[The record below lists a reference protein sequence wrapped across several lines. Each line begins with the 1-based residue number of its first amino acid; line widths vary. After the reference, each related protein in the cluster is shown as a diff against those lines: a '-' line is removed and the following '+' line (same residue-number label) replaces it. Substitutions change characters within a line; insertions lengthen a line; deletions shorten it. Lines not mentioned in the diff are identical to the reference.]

1 MTRAAPL
8 IRGRVPCGGGGGAVR
23 LQRGEA
29 AAHRAAQSQ
38 KSHKGQTWCPCR
50 VPMRSTLDRLGAT
63 LGCVGH
69 RQSKPRSVQGPRRAP
84 TRMTVPY
91 GWGRGACK
99 LGPQPSSCAR
109 IHASLTMTAGT
120 LCRDARGLSS
130 EQKERLA
137 LRMLAPKRVLAV
149 PHLHSPTRAR
159 GRSARTGRPP
169 RSRCSRR
176 MIPVTPANRGGGGET
191 GRRHGVWGAIGGGRA
206 GRAKDVR

>member
-1 MTRAAPL
+1 VR
-8 IRGRVPCGGGGGAVR
+8 CGAVAVAVAVVYSVTGSGAPSGAVAKGSFASMPRAPTEIESR
-23 LQRGEA
+23 L
-29 AAHRAAQSQ
+29 
-38 KSHKGQTWCPCR
+38 TWR
-50 VPMRSTLDRLGAT
+50 H

-109 IHASLTMTAGT
+109 VHASLTMTAGT

-149 PHLHSPTRAR
+149 PHLHSSSARAR
-159 GRSARTGRPP
+159 VGVRERVALLVLGDCGGRFPCCLRT
-169 RSRCSRR
+169 
-176 MIPVTPANRGGGGET
+176 RGGRVQT
-191 GRRHGVWGAIGGGRA
+191 WRRHSVWGALDSGRA